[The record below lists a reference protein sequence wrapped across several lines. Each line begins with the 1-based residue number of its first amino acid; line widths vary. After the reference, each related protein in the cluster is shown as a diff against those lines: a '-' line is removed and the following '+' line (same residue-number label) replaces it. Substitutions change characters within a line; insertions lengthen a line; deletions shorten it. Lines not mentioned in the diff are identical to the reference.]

1 MFNVVPCVTLEKPH
15 CFKFLEEMFFFPFF
29 LNTMS
34 IIIIFIL
41 KWGLIWFSVAV
52 LDLFKLAGVYVLDT

>member
-1 MFNVVPCVTLEKPH
+1 MCNTGKPH
-15 CFKFLEEMFFFPFF
+15 CFEFLEEMFFFPF

-41 KWGLIWFSVAV
+41 KHGLIRFSVAV
-52 LDLFKLAGVYVLDT
+52 LDLFKLTGIYVLDT